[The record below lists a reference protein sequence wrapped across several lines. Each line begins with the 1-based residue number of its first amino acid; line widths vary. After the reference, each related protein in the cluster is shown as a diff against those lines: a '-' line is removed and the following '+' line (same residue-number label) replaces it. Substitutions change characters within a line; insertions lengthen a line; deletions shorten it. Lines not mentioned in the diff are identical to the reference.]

1 MQRVVVPMVG
11 LLALAACGPSALEVK
26 TAADA
31 QAATQA
37 ATQAVAEAAN
47 AKAAADEQA
56 AKVKAAADEQ
66 ASKIKALAAIEAAA
80 LRAEA
85 DKLEAA
91 IPAARQ
97 AAEAAQ
103 ARALGAASG
112 LAKLEED
119 LGGCQT
125 RAEAAAERAAAARLA
140 KVTQLEAAGEACN
153 QQAARERPNCEDN
166 CSFAAGRCRS
176 HWLQCRGS
184 ESDCKERCGTSAEL
198 GCQRAWAQVTTAK
211 GAGPDGNN
219 PCEALEA
226 KTAKAREPAEAA
238 VAASARVTSLVQGVA
253 AARTK
258 ADNLVAEARTK
269 ADNLVVGVAHC
280 GAVGRA
286 AILAGTFT
294 MEAGQVTVAAYC
306 MDRTEVTT
314 AAYATCVESGK
325 CTAATTSGS
334 CNAGVAARGDHPIN
348 CVNWNQATAYCEAQG
363 QRLPTEEEWEYAAR
377 GTDGRVYPWG
387 NAEPAG
393 QLCWTGEGNS
403 LGKGKRQSTCA
414 VASFPTGNSPFGL
427 SDMSGDVWEWTSSAY
442 SATDAGRVVR
452 GGSWGYGVPSFVRSA
467 SRSGGDPSGQG
478 DGLGFRCA
486 GSFFP

>member
-1 MQRVVVPMVG
+1 MQRVVVPMAG

-238 VAASARVTSLVQGVA
+238 VAASARVTSLVQGA
-253 AARTK
+253 AAAKPK
-258 ADNLVAEARTK
+258 ADNLVAEAKTK
-269 ADNLVVGVAHC
+269 ADSLVHC
-280 GAVGRA
+280 GALGGRA
-286 AILAGTFT
+286 AIPAGK
-294 MEAGQVTVAAYC
+294 AGGVTVAAYC
-306 MDRTEVTT
+306 MDTTEVTT

-325 CTAATTSGS
+325 CTAANTGGS
-334 CNAGVAARGDHPIN
+334 CNAGVTERGNRPIN
-348 CVNWNQATAYCEAQG
+348 CVNWNQATAYCAAQG

-387 NAEPAG
+387 NAEPTG
-393 QLCWTGEGNS
+393 QLCWNGEGNS
-403 LGKGKRQSTCA
+403 LGKGNRHSTCA
-414 VASFPTGNSPFGL
+414 VASFPAGNSPFGL
-427 SDMSGDVWEWTSSAY
+427 SDMSGNVEEWTSSAY
-442 SATDAGRVVR
+442 SATNAARVCR
-452 GGSWGYGVPSFVRSA
+452 GGGWLNDVPSYVRSA
-467 SRSGGDPSGQG
+467 YHYRYEPTYQNDY
-478 DGLGFRCA
+478 LGFRCA